1 MNLAG
6 KAQATVAAFLFPA
19 VALAQTQIAEIFV
32 NPPGADQG
40 YESIELLGEPG
51 LVLTDH
57 WFIVIAGDGSRAGV
71 IAQLVDLSSAS
82 LGSNGV
88 LLIRD
93 DASRSMLPVIA
104 PTTQVMTHDFTPD
117 LENGTS
123 TYVLATGTPWVS
135 QGSDLDFDNDGTI
148 DFPLAMTILDAVSY
162 SDGGSADR
170 EYALQL
176 GGTQLGTQTGTNGA
190 YTPDALFRLLSAS
203 GEILAWAGGDVQ
215 GPVGGPWTW
224 VDGRAFG
231 FETACVSNAS
241 QFTLDLGNEN
251 WRFLPYADCDNSTGP
266 GVMDIFDFL
275 CFIDSFISGTA
286 YACDCDNSTGPEG
299 CDIFDF
305 LCFQTAF
312 VTGCKPE

>member
-1 MNLAG
+1 MILASQ
-6 KAQATVAAFLFPA
+6 ARATVTAVLFPA
-19 VALAQTQIAEIFV
+19 VALAQPHFAEMFI
-32 NPPGADQG
+32 NPPGGDQG
-40 YESIELLGEPG
+40 YESVELLGAPG
-51 LVLTDH
+51 LALTDH
-57 WFIVIAGDGSRAGV
+57 WFIVIAGDGSQAGV
-71 IAQLVDLSSAS
+71 IAQLIDLSAAS
-82 LGSNGV
+82 LGSEGV

-93 DASRSMLPVIA
+93 DASLPMRPAIA
-104 PTTQVMTHDFTPD
+104 PTTQVMTHDFEPD
-117 LENGTS
+117 LQNGTA
-123 TYVLATGTPWVS
+123 TYVLATGTPWFS
-135 QGSDLDFDNDGTI
+135 QGSDLDFDNDGII
-148 DFPLAMTILDAVSY
+148 DFPLLMQILDTVSY
-162 SDGGSADR
+162 SDGGAADR

-176 GGTQLGTQTGTNGA
+176 GGTQLGTQIGENGT

-203 GEILAWAGGDVQ
+203 GEILQWAGGDVQ

-224 VDGRAFG
+224 VNDRTFG
-231 FETACVSNAS
+231 FENACVSNAS

-266 GVMDIFDFL
+266 GVMDLFDFL
-275 CFIDSFISGTA
+275 CFIDSFIAGTA